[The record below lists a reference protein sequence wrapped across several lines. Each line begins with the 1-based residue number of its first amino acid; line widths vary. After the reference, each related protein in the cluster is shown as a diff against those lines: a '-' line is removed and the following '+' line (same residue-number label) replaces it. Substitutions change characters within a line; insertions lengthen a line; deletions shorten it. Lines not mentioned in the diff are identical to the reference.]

1 MSYMIIGVHGLANK
15 PPRDVH
21 TQDWIKAIKEGLE
34 RNFSFNPDNISLELA
49 YWADVRH
56 TTPLNSD
63 NEPYI
68 PTPPDELIKKYRGN
82 WLDELKTHSF
92 DIAGDAMKNTRAW
105 FGQGPAGNAILNSK
119 LSDLREYHNNPDVR
133 ITLRKIV
140 KDAIK
145 ARKDKR
151 ITVIAHSMGSII
163 AYDAMRELGNEDIT
177 CNVQNFITIGSPL
190 GLPIVAGYI
199 RKEWKNLRT
208 PSIVR
213 KWINLA
219 DRRDP
224 VAFDT
229 HLNDDYEPND
239 AGVKIQDDLIINNY
253 VDPQGKHK
261 HHKIYG
267 YLRCPEMSE
276 LIRGIM

>member
-1 MSYMIIGVHGLANK
+1 MSYMMIGVHGLANK
-15 PPRDVH
+15 PPKELH

-49 YWADVRH
+49 YWADVRYP
-56 TTPLNSD
+56 TPLNPD

-68 PTPPDELIKKYRGN
+68 PTPPDELIKKYRDN
-82 WLDELKTHSF
+82 WLNELKAHSLN
-92 DIAGDAMKNTRAW
+92 IAGDAMNAREL
-105 FGQGPAGNAILNSK
+105 FGQGMAGSLILNRK
-119 LSDLREYHNNPDVR
+119 LADLAAYHNDKDVR
-133 ITLRKIV
+133 NKLRKIV

-145 ARKDKR
+145 AHKDKR

-163 AYDAMRELGNEDIT
+163 AYDAMRELGNEDVT

-199 RKEWKNLRT
+199 HKEWKNLRT

-213 KWINLA
+213 KWSNLA

-239 AGVKIQDDLIINNY
+239 AGVKVQDDLIINNY
-253 VDPQGKHK
+253 VDPQGKHN

-276 LIRGIM
+276 LIRGVM